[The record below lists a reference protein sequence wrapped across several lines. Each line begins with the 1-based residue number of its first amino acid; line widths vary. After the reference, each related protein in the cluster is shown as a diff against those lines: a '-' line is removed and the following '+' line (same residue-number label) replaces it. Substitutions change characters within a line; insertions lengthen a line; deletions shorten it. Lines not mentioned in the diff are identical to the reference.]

1 MGGFI
6 TKSYFNSRPSARGDD
21 CDWAIQKWLERFQF
35 TPLREGRRYPIKPPA
50 SDSLFQF
57 TPLREGRLQVLA
69 ANNVI
74 VPISIHAPPRGA
86 TATLREAS
94 LPTSFQFTPLRE
106 GRRNQRQDG
115 GALEYFNSRPSARG
129 DRNFFEGGDSLA
141 VHFNSRPSARGDDSY
156 RRHYR
161 GVDEFQFTPLR
172 EGRHAQGN
180 FIAEVIA
187 FQFTPLREGRPT
199 PPTAALSRRYFN
211 SRPSARGDRY
221 QLNRLQAPSS
231 ISIHAPPRGATT
243 VICAIILLGDISIH
257 APPRGATRPAS
268 SADQHH
274 QLFQFTPL
282 REGRLHP
289 RRRNDRR
296 RKISIH
302 APPRGATFRRGN
314 RCASRW
320 HFNSRPSARGDNGHT
335 YTVEYCLH
343 FNSRPSARGDERPT
357 GNYYG
362 ERSISIHAPPRG
374 ATSARYYRV
383 FNPLF
388 QFTPLREGRQDN
400 GRVLEAD
407 ALFQFTPLREGR
419 LLIV

>member
-1 MGGFI
+1 MRNEERSEA
-6 TKSYFNSRPSARGDD
+6 KYFNSRPSARGDD

-86 TATLREAS
+86 TATLREVS

-211 SRPSARGDRY
+211 SRPSARGDQEERT
-221 QLNRLQAPSS
+221 
-231 ISIHAPPRGATT
+231 GF
-243 VICAIILLGDISIH
+243 VIDNISIH
-257 APPRGATRPAS
+257 APPRGATRCWEKEPTREE
-268 SADQHH
+268 
-274 QLFQFTPL
+274 FQFTPL
-282 REGRLHP
+282 REGRRLSQL
-289 RRRNDRR
+289 DVY
-296 RKISIH
+296 
-302 APPRGATFRRGN
+302 
-314 RCASRW
+314 ASNY
-320 HFNSRPSARGDNGHT
+320 FNSRPSARGDRRA
-335 YTVEYCLH
+335 
-343 FNSRPSARGDERPT
+343 NSSKRCFAR
-357 GNYYG
+357 
-362 ERSISIHAPPRG
+362 
-374 ATSARYYRV
+374 
-383 FNPLF
+383 F
-388 QFTPLREGRQDN
+388 QFTPLREGRPIIIGFITN
-400 GRVLEAD
+400 
-407 ALFQFTPLREGR
+407 
-419 LLIV
+419 

>member
-1 MGGFI
+1 MCTSHKRQLF
-6 TKSYFNSRPSARGDD
+6 YFNSRPSARGDF
-21 CDWAIQKWLERFQF
+21 AKRGTKRSEVFQF

-187 FQFTPLREGRPT
+187 FQFTPLREGRPGRT
-199 PPTAALSRRYFN
+199 HGFCYRQHFN

-231 ISIHAPPRGATT
+231 ISIHAPPRGATR
-243 VICAIILLGDISIH
+243 CWEKE
-257 APPRGATRPAS
+257 PTREE
-268 SADQHH
+268 
-274 QLFQFTPL
+274 FQFTPL
-282 REGRLHP
+282 REGRRLSQL
-289 RRRNDRR
+289 DVY
-296 RKISIH
+296 
-302 APPRGATFRRGN
+302 
-314 RCASRW
+314 ASNY
-320 HFNSRPSARGDNGHT
+320 FNSRPSARGD
-335 YTVEYCLH
+335 
-343 FNSRPSARGDERPT
+343 
-357 GNYYG
+357 
-362 ERSISIHAPPRG
+362 
-374 ATSARYYRV
+374 
-383 FNPLF
+383 
-388 QFTPLREGRQDN
+388 
-400 GRVLEAD
+400 
-407 ALFQFTPLREGR
+407 
-419 LLIV
+419 LLL

>member
-1 MGGFI
+1 MRNEERSEA
-6 TKSYFNSRPSARGDD
+6 KYFNSRPSARGDD

-141 VHFNSRPSARGDDSY
+141 VHFNSRPSARGD
-156 RRHYR
+156 
-161 GVDEFQFTPLR
+161 
-172 EGRHAQGN
+172 
-180 FIAEVIA
+180 
-187 FQFTPLREGRPT
+187 
-199 PPTAALSRRYFN
+199 
-211 SRPSARGDRY
+211 
-221 QLNRLQAPSS
+221 
-231 ISIHAPPRGATT
+231 
-243 VICAIILLGDISIH
+243 
-257 APPRGATRPAS
+257 
-268 SADQHH
+268 
-274 QLFQFTPL
+274 
-282 REGRLHP
+282 
-289 RRRNDRR
+289 
-296 RKISIH
+296 
-302 APPRGATFRRGN
+302 
-314 RCASRW
+314 
-320 HFNSRPSARGDNGHT
+320 NGHT

-374 ATSARYYRV
+374 ATR
-383 FNPLF
+383 
-388 QFTPLREGRQDN
+388 
-400 GRVLEAD
+400 
-407 ALFQFTPLREGR
+407 
-419 LLIV
+419 